1 MKKVEIKRTSAL
13 GGYKGMIGSM
23 ESKKKQQQSARRKQ
37 EEMALN
43 RLLMWFA
50 IAIGYEALVLLI
62 KRFYVNFRATEF
74 ESNLVIGLIGVFSVF
89 QWVGLVLT
97 AAAAVWT
104 VLWKKQGRPAAKP
117 AIVTAVL
124 FALWCTVFVT
134 YRFSSS
140 GGVDLLSAVAP
151 AGAVLAMVYYL
162 YQREFFCN
170 TVISGCG
177 ILSLW
182 LYRRLFQYHPTAI
195 YAGYVL
201 AWVLLAAAAVVFWKL
216 SQSGG
221 KWKKYRIFPDNI
233 SYAPAYATCAI
244 TALVLA
250 AALIGGAAAA
260 FYSIFVL
267 VIWLFCM
274 AVYYTVRL
282 M

>member
-1 MKKVEIKRTSAL
+1 
-13 GGYKGMIGSM
+13 MIESM

-37 EEMALN
+37 EEAALN

-74 ESNLVIGLIGVFSVF
+74 ETNLVLGLMGLFSVY
-89 QWVGLVLT
+89 QWLGMVVVGASAGWLV
-97 AAAAVWT
+97 WS
-104 VLWKKQGRPAAKP
+104 KKAGRPMAKP
-117 AIVTAVL
+117 VIVTAAL
-124 FALWCTVFVT
+124 FALWVTVFVT

-140 GGVDLLSAVAP
+140 GGMDLLSAVAP

-170 TVISGCG
+170 TVICGCG

-182 LYRRLFQYHPTAI
+182 LYRRFFQYHPTAI

-201 AWVLLAAAAVVFWKL
+201 GWLLLAGAAVVFWKL
-216 SQSGG
+216 SQNGG
-221 KWKKYRIFPDNI
+221 KWNKYRVFPDKI
-233 SYAPAYATCAI
+233 SYIPAYATCAI
-244 TALVLA
+244 TAAVLA

-260 FYSIFVL
+260 FYAIFVL